1 MTRDELVTAILSDLQ
16 NEWQHLQYYL
26 HHMNV
31 FRGMHTITLRPLFE
45 AEMRSEVEHVK
56 MFSELIVQ
64 LGAAPVLE
72 NNGAPGVQFAG
83 TNVREI
89 LQHAYQMEV
98 DVAENYLQRIRQ
110 AEALGGVDG
119 KLVQLFYEKQLEDSY
134 TDAQK
139 FKKILDGFES

>member
-31 FRGMHTITLRPLFE
+31 FRGMYTITLRPLFE

>member
-1 MTRDELVTAILSDLQ
+1 
-16 NEWQHLQYYL
+16 
-26 HHMNV
+26 MNV